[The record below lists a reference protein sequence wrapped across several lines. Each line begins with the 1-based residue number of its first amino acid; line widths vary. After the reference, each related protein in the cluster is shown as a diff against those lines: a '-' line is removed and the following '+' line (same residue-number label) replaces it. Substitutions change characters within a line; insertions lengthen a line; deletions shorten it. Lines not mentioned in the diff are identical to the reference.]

1 MIHYITSKVN
11 PRIKELLLLKD
22 PKVRKEKKLFLVEG
36 FHLLEMALAANQ
48 VSMVITERVID
59 SLPDQMEQLVVHS
72 DIIKKLS
79 SQVTPQGVI
88 AVCNMVEQKLLENER
103 ILYLDQVSD
112 PGNIGTILR
121 TAVSFGFQNVVFS
134 PKCCSPYNEKV
145 IHASQGAIFCLRILE
160 EQDIS
165 FIKQKKEE
173 GYQCIVTSLYHAR
186 SFEEVTYQE
195 KMILVLGNE
204 AHGVSEEVIDLASER
219 VIIPIQKM
227 ESLNVAIAGGI
238 LFYEMDRALKKVK

>member
-48 VSMVITERVID
+48 VSMVITEHVID
-59 SLPDQMEQLVVHS
+59 SLPDGMEQLVVHS

-88 AVCNMVEQKLLENER
+88 AVCNMVEQELAEDKR
-103 ILYLDQVSD
+103 ILYLDHVSD

-121 TAVSFGFQNVVFS
+121 TAVAFGFQNVVFS
-134 PKCCSPYNEKV
+134 PNCCSPYNEKV
-145 IHASQGAIFCLRILE
+145 IHASQGAIFCLHILE
-160 EQDIS
+160 QQNTS
-165 FIKQKKEE
+165 FIMQKKEE
-173 GYQCIVTSLYHAR
+173 GYQCVVTSLYHAQP
-186 SFEEVTYQE
+186 FEEVTYRE

-204 AHGVSEEVIDLASER
+204 AHGVSEEVMSLASER
-219 VIIPIQKM
+219 VMIPIQKM

-238 LFYEMDRALKKVK
+238 LFYEIGRALKKVK